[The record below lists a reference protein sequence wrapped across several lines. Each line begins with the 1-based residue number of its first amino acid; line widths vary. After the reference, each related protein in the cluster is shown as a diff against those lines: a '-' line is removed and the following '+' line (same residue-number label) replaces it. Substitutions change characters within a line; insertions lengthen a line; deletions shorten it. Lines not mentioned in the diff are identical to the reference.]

1 METAIETLEGNKIKV
16 TVTVDAATVDAHMK
30 KTYKEFAQKYNF
42 PGFRKGKA
50 PRPVIDRALGAE
62 TVLAQVTEDVINDA
76 YPEVI
81 ESEKIYPVGNPEFD
95 NDGFVAAGTDFTFA
109 FTIGTKPEF
118 ELTSY
123 EPVEIEMPFE
133 GATDAEVAEQLEA
146 MREHYVTYEDASAA
160 TKIKPENN
168 AELAIKATDA
178 DGNDIASLSSESRLF
193 GPGTGMFSEAF
204 DAEILGMKK
213 GQTKEF
219 TLEVPADEEAVLLKD
234 HAGKTI
240 SFEVTCIVV
249 KKKAVPEL
257 TDEWAHDTMG
267 FEDAADL
274 REKVRESIASQ
285 KADLMPRM
293 KENACVSALLERF
306 EGEVPA
312 GMAEDYE
319 ASLLQE
325 FFGQLQQQGVTFD
338 NYLMQ
343 QGLSTDQ
350 FKADVKRQAADEA
363 KQQLALEAW
372 ARNKGIEA
380 TDDEVTAEFVKA
392 GLDDPAAVEAEWRK
406 NGRLYLIREGIVR
419 SKAMKDV
426 MDTAKVTEVDYAAQA
441 QEEKKAAK
449 KSSTKKKAAKKDEAA
464 EATEE
469 SAE

>member
-81 ESEKIYPVGNPEFD
+81 ESEKIYPVGNPEF
-95 NDGFVAAGTDFTFA
+95 
-109 FTIGTKPEF
+109 

-178 DGNDIASLSSESRLF
+178 DGNDIAALSSESRLF
-193 GPGTGMFSEAF
+193 GPVTGMFSEAF

-249 KKKAVPEL
+249 KKKTVPEL

>member
-178 DGNDIASLSSESRLF
+178 DGDDIAALSSEIGR
-193 GPGTGMFSEAF
+193 
-204 DAEILGMKK
+204 
-213 GQTKEF
+213 
-219 TLEVPADEEAVLLKD
+219 
-234 HAGKTI
+234 
-240 SFEVTCIVV
+240 
-249 KKKAVPEL
+249 
-257 TDEWAHDTMG
+257 AH
-267 FEDAADL
+267 
-274 REKVRESIASQ
+274 V
-285 KADLMPRM
+285 
-293 KENACVSALLERF
+293 
-306 EGEVPA
+306 
-312 GMAEDYE
+312 
-319 ASLLQE
+319 
-325 FFGQLQQQGVTFD
+325 
-338 NYLMQ
+338 
-343 QGLSTDQ
+343 
-350 FKADVKRQAADEA
+350 
-363 KQQLALEAW
+363 
-372 ARNKGIEA
+372 
-380 TDDEVTAEFVKA
+380 
-392 GLDDPAAVEAEWRK
+392 
-406 NGRLYLIREGIVR
+406 
-419 SKAMKDV
+419 
-426 MDTAKVTEVDYAAQA
+426 
-441 QEEKKAAK
+441 
-449 KSSTKKKAAKKDEAA
+449 
-464 EATEE
+464 
-469 SAE
+469 